1 MACCWAS
8 GVATFMGAQF
18 GVIECQNLGMRNLAN
33 IHGRKNHQKSAVI
46 SCFTLVSMLAVLTV
60 ATVGSAWAAS
70 TVTTKKA
77 ADKKAADKKAA
88 DSKAAKREKVSAKEA
103 NSIEEYLGFATS
115 DQQRLQRIIEE
126 QIQKCMKHEGFSYTP
141 SGGNDQLP
149 RTADGQ
155 LDQKAFAA
163 KWGYGISTFLDPNDP
178 AKSRLGED
186 KNAKTLA
193 KMSAAERTAYQ
204 RALVGKSGANNP
216 AALLGG
222 DGCVSK
228 AVTAAIG
235 DLSALLPL
243 QNKYQKE
250 VETRI
255 NADAKVVEGMKKWSS
270 CMKEQGFAFAK
281 DSEVAGK
288 FTKRFQVLL
297 STVGV
302 ADSGF
307 GGGFGVDNSAKL
319 SKVDKVALSKLQ
331 KDEVATAV
339 SDVNCATK
347 YLKVRN
353 EVKKKLDQAFIVS
366 NEATLSSARDKIN
379 P

>member
-1 MACCWAS
+1 
-8 GVATFMGAQF
+8 
-18 GVIECQNLGMRNLAN
+18 MRNMRNASP
-33 IHGRKNHQKSAVI
+33 RKNARTIAVAY
-46 SCFTLVSMLAVLTV
+46 CVVAVLSVV
-60 ATVGSAWAAS
+60 AVVSSAQGAS
-70 TVTTKKA
+70 TVTTKKGA
-77 ADKKAADKKAA
+77 ESTAG
-88 DSKAAKREKVSAKEA
+88 KRKKVSAKEA
-103 NSIEEYLGFATS
+103 NSIEEYLGFGTS

-126 QIQKCMKHEGFSYTP
+126 QIQKCMKLEGFTYTP

-186 KNAKTLA
+186 KNAKSLA
-193 KMSAAERTAYQ
+193 KMSAAERSAYQ
-204 RALVGKSGANNP
+204 K
-216 AALLGG
+216 ALLGKTG
-222 DGCVSK
+222 ANSPEAILGGTGCVSK
-228 AVTAAIG
+228 AVTASFG
-235 DLSALLPL
+235 DLASLLPL

-281 DSEVAGK
+281 DSDVPGT
-288 FTKRFQVLL
+288 FRKRFQTLL

-302 ADSGF
+302 ADTGF
-307 GGGFGVDNSAKL
+307 GAGFGVDNSAKL
-319 SKVDKVALSKLQ
+319 SKVDKVALTKLQ

-339 SDVNCATK
+339 SDSDCTTK
-347 YLKVRN
+347 HLKVRN
-353 EVKKKLDQAFIVS
+353 EVKKKLDQAFIAS
-366 NEATLSSARDKIN
+366 NEATLSATRDKIN